1 MIMITA
7 IMIMMIGGGSPIYD
21 WTSKQGKLMCDK
33 LDQLCPESA
42 PHKPYVAFRYYPDY
56 IHTVHMC

>member
-1 MIMITA
+1 MTTVMIA
-7 IMIMMIGGGSPIYD
+7 IMIMMMMIGGGSPIYD

-42 PHKPYVAFRYYPDY
+42 PHKPYVAFR
-56 IHTVHMC
+56 